1 MFFYGT
7 LREGFNL
14 HNMVMKGAS
23 FLGKRRTIPAFSLY
37 AHGYPWLTRNG
48 STAVVGELYE
58 VEEKRFKMIN
68 NIEVGAGYNLEEIE
82 LEDGDRV
89 MAYVYPREDELA
101 SSRNISKLDGGDFVD
116 WKRSLVSA

>member
-1 MFFYGT
+1 
-7 LREGFNL
+7 
-14 HNMVMKGAS
+14 
-23 FLGKRRTIPAFSLY
+23 
-37 AHGYPWLTRNG
+37 
-48 STAVVGELYE
+48 VVGELYE